1 MKYQELEVK
10 FFILDL
16 PAVQS
21 RLISLGAELIT
32 GRVFEVNWRF
42 DTSDY
47 GLSNSYQVLRLRQDE
62 KARITYKG
70 PAQDAQGVRLRT
82 EIEFEVSD
90 IQAAKALLEA
100 LGYIVTV
107 GYEKY
112 RTTYLLDDVLV
123 LLDELPYGNFIEVEG
138 KDPVEITRISERLG
152 LNWNAR
158 APESYLV
165 LFDRLKALEKYDF
178 RDLTFNN
185 FAGIKV
191 TGDLLGVNPAD
202 FSVD

>member
-1 MKYQELEVK
+1 
-10 FFILDL
+10 
-16 PAVQS
+16 
-21 RLISLGAELIT
+21 
-32 GRVFEVNWRF
+32 
-42 DTSDY
+42 
-47 GLSNSYQVLRLRQDE
+47 
-62 KARITYKG
+62 
-70 PAQDAQGVRLRT
+70 
-82 EIEFEVSD
+82 
-90 IQAAKALLEA
+90 
-100 LGYIVTV
+100 
-107 GYEKY
+107 
-112 RTTYLLDDVLV
+112 LV